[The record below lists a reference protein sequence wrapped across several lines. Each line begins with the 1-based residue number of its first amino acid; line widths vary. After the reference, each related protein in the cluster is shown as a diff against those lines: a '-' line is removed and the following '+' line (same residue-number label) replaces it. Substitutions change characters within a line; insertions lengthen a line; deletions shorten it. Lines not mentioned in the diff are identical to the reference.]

1 MEHFSEHFLFQMKKG
16 FTWSVDKSVD
26 ILDMKH
32 SQILKGSLYVGVII
46 SVSNRN
52 SHYLKSFQW
61 RGLKPKEQ
69 SSRKQIE

>member
-1 MEHFSEHFLFQMKKG
+1 MKKG

-26 ILDMKH
+26 ILDMKR

-52 SHYLKSFQW
+52 SHYLKSFQR
-61 RGLKPKEQ
+61 RGLKPKE
-69 SSRKQIE
+69 SNLVESE